1 MKCFPCT
8 SASEKGLYK
17 ETKFWQNGGP
27 RRQISRLGQR
37 RATDGQFEH
46 QIIAQAVDVIAV
58 VAVNVAT
65 GGLENALAE
74 QVR

>member
-17 ETKFWQNGGP
+17 KTKFWQDGGP

-46 QIIAQAVDVIAV
+46 QIIAQAVGI

-65 GGLENALAE
+65 GGLVDALAE